1 VDRLLADTGFFAALG
16 RRADAY
22 HQAAHRFLD
31 GYRGQLVTVTAVIV
45 EACHFLGPQARVD
58 LLNWAHFGSLSVIE
72 VPVDAYP
79 HLAKTIGRYA
89 NRDIDFAD
97 AALVWLAGESGV
109 CRILTVDET
118 DFSLFR
124 IKGGKR
130 FEVIPWMR

>member
-1 VDRLLADTGFFAALG
+1 LDRFLADTGFIVAFG

-22 HQAAHRFLD
+22 HQAALRFLES
-31 GYRGQLVTVTAVIV
+31 YQGQLVTVSAVIV

-58 LLNWAHFGSLSVIE
+58 LLNWAHFGSLSVLE
-72 VPVDAYP
+72 VPVDVYP
-79 HLAKTIGRYA
+79 DLAKTIAKYA

-97 AALVWLAGESGV
+97 AALVWLAGESGL
-109 CRILTVDET
+109 RGILTVDET

-130 FEVIPWMR
+130 FDVIPWRR

>member
-1 VDRLLADTGFFAALG
+1 MDRLLVDTGFFVAFG

-22 HQAAHRFLD
+22 HEAARRFLE
-31 GYRGQLVTVTAVIV
+31 GYHGQLATVSAVIV
-45 EACHFLGPQARVD
+45 EACHFFGPRGRAD

-72 VPVDAYP
+72 VPIDAYP
-79 HLAKTIGRYA
+79 DLAGTIARYA

-97 AALVWLAGESGV
+97 AALVWLAAESGV
-109 CRILTVDET
+109 RRILTVDET

-130 FEVIPWMR
+130 FEIVPWMR